1 MSFKKFDFNPKI
13 QAGIDACGYTRPT
26 PIQDAA
32 IPPVLE
38 GRDVLG
44 LAQTGTGKTAAF
56 VLPLLQRLLKGPQK
70 QCRVLILA
78 PTREL
83 ASQIHDNIEALA
95 QKTSLKSVAVYGG
108 VGKRPQITKIRN
120 GAEFI
125 VACPGRLLD
134 LLNEKAL
141 SLDTIEVLV
150 LDEADQMF
158 DKGFLPDIKRIISK
172 LPAQRQAM
180 VFSATMP
187 KEIRKLTR
195 QILKNPVTA
204 QIANTQSVKEISH
217 SMIQVRQENK
227 TALLKS
233 LIQDP
238 EMISTIVFTR
248 TKHKARKLARQ
259 LTNAGF
265 NSTCL
270 QGNLSQQKRQKAL
283 DGFKDG
289 TFSILVATDIAARG
303 IDVSGISHVVN
314 YDVPDTAEAYIHRTG
329 RTGRASRT
337 GKALS
342 FVTDKD
348 SKIIRLIERN
358 MGQKLQKTDAP
369 DFPST
374 SPAPRIPE
382 GDAPKESPARE
393 ETEEKTQEKKARPS
407 RRRRPR
413 RPARRRGRANA
424 ASQAK
429 EPTKKQ
435 AKAKSPQGASTKAT
449 AKKQAGK
456 AAPPK
461 PNPRPGKRK
470 TREKRAS
477 PPGKKQRAKPPPRPK
492 QMLARPSPVQKRAK
506 KPKTP
511 RARKPNP
518 RGVPG
523 MPAPCPWPYW
533 DTNPNN
539 ECRPGPVD
547 KIKPQHIGMDSPA

>member
-158 DKGFLPDIKRIISK
+158 DKGFLPDIKRIIAK

-393 ETEEKTQEKKARPS
+393 ETEERTQEKKARPS

-413 RPARRRGRANA
+413 RPARRRGRANT

-461 PNPRPGKRK
+461 PKSKAGEVKNQ
-470 TREKRAS
+470 
-477 PPGKKQRAKPPPRPK
+477 GKKSQPSRKKTTGKAAAPAKADAGPAKSGAEKGKKTQNPKGQKAKPKGRARDACPMP
-492 QMLARPSPVQKRAK
+492 LAILGH
-506 KPKTP
+506 KPK
-511 RARKPNP
+511 
-518 RGVPG
+518 
-523 MPAPCPWPYW
+523 
-533 DTNPNN
+533 
-539 ECRPGPVD
+539 
-547 KIKPQHIGMDSPA
+547 